1 MRIAVVGLGFMG
13 ATHIRAIQGGAARL
27 AAVVSRSDRKL
38 SGDLSGTSGNLDT
51 GGGRFDFSA
60 LKKYRTL
67 EQALADPEIDAVDL
81 CLPTDQHESAAIAAL
96 RHGKHVL
103 VEKPMALDEGACGR
117 MIDESRRA
125 GRVLMVAQVLRFF
138 PTYLALSV
146 ARTQIGAIRGGSF
159 RRCCAKPGWG
169 DWLAD
174 ATRSGGGVFDLLIHD
189 VDQAL
194 FLFGAPVAISAMGHQ
209 NLAQGID
216 IIDAQLYYDGFSIG
230 ISGGWHPGEFPF
242 SMEYKLV
249 GDGGTVAFSSTGGPP
264 MLYRADGVNQKLES
278 PDGPTGDGYLDEISY
293 FAACC
298 SDGSEPK
305 KCMPEESAAAV
316 RLTRVLSEARLR
328 NGEKIAWT

>member
-13 ATHIRAIQGGAARL
+13 ATHIRAILGGAAQL
-27 AAVVSRSDRKL
+27 AAVVSRNDRKL

-51 GGGRFDFSA
+51 GGGQFDFSGV
-60 LKKYRTL
+60 KKYRTL
-67 EQALADPEIDAVDL
+67 ELALADPEIHAVDL

-103 VEKPMALDEGACGR
+103 VEKPMALDQDACGR
-117 MIDESRRA
+117 MIEESRRA

-138 PTYLALSV
+138 PSYQALSV
-146 ARTQIGAIRGGSF
+146 ARAQIGTIRGGSF

-174 ATRSGGGVFDLLIHD
+174 PARSGGGVFDLLIHD

-194 FLFGAPVAISAMGHQ
+194 YLFGAPTAISATGYQH
-209 NLAQGID
+209 LAHGVD
-216 IIDAQLYYDGFSIG
+216 IIDAQLYYDGFCIE
-230 ISGGWHPGEFPF
+230 IAGGWHPGEFPF

-264 MLYRADGVNQKLES
+264 MLYRADGGSQKLES
-278 PDGPTGDGYLDEISY
+278 PDGPAADGYRDEISY

-298 SDGSEPK
+298 SAGSKPE

-316 RLTRVLSEARLR
+316 RLTRALSEARQR